1 MYKDVL
7 RAMEAIAVSILLML
21 AVQLKEVGMRILL
34 EVSR

>member
-7 RAMEAIAVSILLML
+7 RAMNAIAISILLML
-21 AVQLKEVGMRILL
+21 AVQLKEVALRILL

>member
-21 AVQLKEVGMRILL
+21 AVQLKDVCMRILL